1 MIKNLIFLFISF
13 FILCSCNVTFPKET
27 LKLDTEKLIKTEVGI
42 NSKAY
47 IYGST
52 MYLDIVIDDLA
63 TEDNETLTNAYKTIQ
78 KVVSNV
84 VRVPLSSDADIKIV
98 VVSAF
103 DSDYRTLLRIFENID
118 DIKAY
123 SHQMI
128 SRTDYEER
136 QLMEFEG
143 MLSAKQVIEDKH
155 EISPQEFV
163 ARLVVSQ
170 INMSARVNPFLNT
183 LITALELQYN
193 DVKDG
198 TMSFMSNKIDSY
210 DVEALLKKMMLKGI
224 VKNLQ
229 KYKLFSIK
237 SAILYDRDKNII
249 FEFPVE
255 VQKNL

>member
-1 MIKNLIFLFISF
+1 MIRNLIFLFISF
-13 FILCSCNVTFPKET
+13 FIFCSCNVTFPKET
-27 LKLDTEKLIKTEVGI
+27 LKRDTENLIKKEVGI

-63 TEDNETLTNAYKTIQ
+63 SEDNETLTKAYKTIQ

-84 VRVPLSSDADIKIV
+84 VRVPLSSNANIKIV

-103 DSDYRTLLRIFENID
+103 DSDYRALSRIFENID
-118 DIKAY
+118 DIKAFSY
-123 SHQMI
+123 QMI

-136 QLMEFEG
+136 QLVEFEG
-143 MLSAKQVIEDKH
+143 MLSAKRIIEDKH

-183 LITALELQYN
+183 LITPLELQYD
-193 DVKDG
+193 DVKNG
-198 TMSFMSNKIDSY
+198 TVSFVSNKIDSY
-210 DVEALLKKMMLKGI
+210 DVESLLKKMMLKGI

-229 KYKLFSIK
+229 KYKLFLIK